1 MSAAADHTLLLLHC
15 SRGIF
20 PNRAPHTPLLLL
32 CAAPL
37 CPLQYSLTPP
47 LSVHIVLRVAA
58 YVAKQLEPRIR
69 RKRFNL
75 LGGLRFDADLRALV
89 AFFSERSSRRARS
102 RFARLLQMAQLLTS
116 ETAADALS
124 LMAGDLSNPGGSGWL
139 LGAEETRSVLAMRTD
154 FSAAEIAQLKG

>member
-1 MSAAADHTLLLLHC
+1 V
-15 SRGIF
+15 
-20 PNRAPHTPLLLL
+20 
-32 CAAPL
+32 
-37 CPLQYSLTPP
+37 QYSLTPP

-124 LMAGDLSNPGGSGWL
+124 LMAGDLSNPGGCGWL
-139 LGAEETRSVLAMRTD
+139 LGAEETRAVLAMRTD
-154 FSAAEIAQLKG
+154 FSAAEIAQLKA